1 MKGRVTKMIEW
12 ETLNDEG
19 DEIVVQITSRKE
31 VCPRCDGEGMT
42 WPEGLYFT
50 SIDFEEDPDLQ
61 ENIVTDMYNIICP
74 KCKGKNVVDV
84 PCESDPNYPAWCKYQ
99 DEEEAYQAMVASEL
113 RYGC

>member
-1 MKGRVTKMIEW
+1 
-12 ETLNDEG
+12 
-19 DEIVVQITSRKE
+19 
-31 VCPRCDGEGMT
+31 
-42 WPEGLYFT
+42 
-50 SIDFEEDPDLQ
+50 
-61 ENIVTDMYNIICP
+61 MYNIICP